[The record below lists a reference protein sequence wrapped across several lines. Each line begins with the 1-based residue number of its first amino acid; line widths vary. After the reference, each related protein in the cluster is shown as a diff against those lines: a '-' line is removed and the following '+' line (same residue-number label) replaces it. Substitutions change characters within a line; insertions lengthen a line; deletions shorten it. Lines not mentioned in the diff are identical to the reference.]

1 MKILY
6 NMIIQSVNKGCD
18 PLEYSFYKATPL
30 YKELLILDLIEK
42 NKNIT
47 QRQMSDVLGSSVAM
61 TNNYLSEIEER
72 GLLER
77 EYISTKEVIYHITN
91 KGKEIRKYL
100 SITFL
105 NESQKMYDG
114 AKEELLKF
122 VEGIKEKGF
131 KKILLY
137 GAGEVAEI
145 FLNAI
150 KDEIEV
156 LAVIDDDQSKQG
168 KELVNKLIISRNEIV
183 KYEHDAILISSYG
196 HYPTMIEKLK
206 EINYL
211 ESKILHFF

>member
-1 MKILY
+1 M
-6 NMIIQSVNKGCD
+6 
-18 PLEYSFYKATPL
+18 EYSFYKATPL

-61 TNNYLSEIEER
+61 TNNYLGEIEER

-77 EYISTKEVIYHITN
+77 EYISTKEVIYHITD
-91 KGKEIRKYL
+91 KGKERRKYL
-100 SITFL
+100 SIVYL
-105 NESQKMYDG
+105 NESQKMYDS

-122 VEGIKEKGF
+122 VEDIKEKGF

-156 LAVIDDDQSKQG
+156 LAVIDDDESKQG
-168 KELVNKLIISRNEIV
+168 KELVNTSIISRNEIV

-196 HYPTMIEKLK
+196 HYQKMIEKLK

-211 ESKILHFF
+211 DSKILHFF